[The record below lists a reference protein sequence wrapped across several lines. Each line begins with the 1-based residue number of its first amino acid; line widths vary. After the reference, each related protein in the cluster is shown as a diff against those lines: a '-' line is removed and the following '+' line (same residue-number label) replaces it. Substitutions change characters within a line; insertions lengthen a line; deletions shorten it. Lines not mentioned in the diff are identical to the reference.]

1 MERTREVDVNPY
13 EELAGYRF
21 ASGRDYDKRAVE
33 TFRARVLNLVDDLLN
48 QVTQL
53 QDEVADLRDRCRVAA
68 IEAAPQAPALPVV
81 PTSWLAAVA
90 DAPDE
95 AVAAHLTGAPAS
107 YEALPAAAFP
117 APALGNWL
125 AELETPPPAP
135 IDADDGLDDEDE
147 DDDDIGAG
155 STAELLLAA
164 AGNAVAA
171 AAMATRNGSEI
182 PPAPAP
188 APTFEHVPPAA
199 RPPLFVPEL
208 PDEPAPDAPDADAAV
223 WGIAVGAPSTIAFE
237 PTRGFEPMA
246 AFVVRGLDAAPE
258 AASPIELEPFAPGD
272 PATRR
277 LVVTPTDAVVAEPPP
292 ISELSRLPIV
302 LDDGLP
308 DDEPLP
314 TPIRHWG
321 GWMRDGAPLP

>member
-1 MERTREVDVNPY
+1 MNPY

-53 QDEVADLRDRCRVAA
+53 QDEVADLRERSRVAA
-68 IEAAPQAPALPVV
+68 TEAVPSAPVTPVV
-81 PTSWLAAVA
+81 PTTWLDAVS
-90 DAPDE
+90 DAPDDAVVAHLG
-95 AVAAHLTGAPAS
+95 AVAASMRPS
-107 YEALPAAAFP
+107 PAAFP

-125 AELETPPPAP
+125 ADLEAPPPAVDLDDGD
-135 IDADDGLDDEDE
+135 DADDL
-147 DDDDIGAG
+147 DDIGAG

-182 PPAPAP
+182 PPAPVAP
-188 APTFEHVPPAA
+188 PSSAFDHTPPASP
-199 RPPLFVPEL
+199 PPLFLPEPPPL
-208 PDEPAPDAPDADAAV
+208 RPEWSADDGRAAPA
-223 WGIAVGAPSTIAFE
+223 IAFE
-237 PTRGFEPMA
+237 PARGFEPMA
-246 AFVVRGLDAAPE
+246 GFVVRGLDAGDQVEPE
-258 AASPIELEPFAPGD
+258 
-272 PATRR
+272 TRR
-277 LVVTPTDAVVAEPPP
+277 LAVTASDAVVAEPPP

-308 DDEPLP
+308 GDEPLP
-314 TPIRHWG
+314 LPIRHWG
-321 GWMRDGAPLP
+321 GWMRDAAPLH